1 MPAPDATT
9 PDLEAL
15 LDQGRL
21 AELRGQTQSA
31 RELYERAL
39 HSLVPGTPAWTIA
52 RLLLG
57 VGRTH
62 LANRNLGAALDCV
75 EAVIALPDESGMD
88 VAIAEAL
95 ELRGRIRWREG
106 ILAAA
111 AEDFTDARH
120 RARLAGRPALAALGA
135 THLADLALLRGDTGE
150 AIALAEQAV
159 TEYRSGGDEA
169 LAGLT
174 AARLATLYAD
184 AKRWN
189 AAEQAFADAAASATQ
204 RRDEHLIAILEFAR
218 AEMALDRANVER
230 AHASAERAL
239 DLARR
244 LDDVALTARALT
256 LNGVVARELGDHAR
270 AERLLE
276 QGDRQAQELDDLLLV
291 AETARERADLLARN
305 DRHAEALVALNRAYR
320 ALAQLRVRGAD
331 GDATRRLR
339 RLDDGFIDVVRRWAQ
354 RIESK
359 DHATAG
365 HCDRVADL
373 TCEIARRMGVEAHAL
388 VWYRVGAYL
397 HDIGKLEVPPAILN
411 KAGRLSAEEWAI
423 VKRHPAAGAAM
434 LRGVDFPWEVRP
446 IVESHHECWDGSGY
460 PHGLAGEEIPLAAR
474 IFTVADVYD
483 ALVSRRSFKAA
494 LSHHEALDVMRRD
507 VGRQFDPAVFKVFEE
522 VVRDGIAIPG
532 ITSAAALPARVETR
546 EPPLLD
552 DALTSV
558 ADRASWT
565 QRAARLLG
573 ARQGNAQPVALL
585 LLDIDHFSRVNATYG
600 RLQGDDLLWAVAKVL
615 QRGLRTGDL
624 IGRRGSDEFVI
635 LLPATTSEV
644 ALEIAERLRDAC
656 ARLRCARRDAPE
668 EEIAISV
675 SVAVA
680 SAPQD
685 GETVEGLL
693 AATDRA
699 LYRAKRDG
707 RDRVV
712 VADQADAHAARAR
725 LDFDAFVARED
736 ELRTLVG
743 QLDLAS
749 RGDARLVSLVGEEG
763 IGKTALV
770 RHLEPEIRLRAGTLL
785 TAQCLDGDQSA
796 PYAPW
801 TDIVA
806 RLHSMGMLALEEWR
820 ALPQII
826 PDIPPPRDGD
836 DWALTPSL
844 LQEEIVRAVRRVA
857 RDRLLVL
864 VFEDMQWADAAS
876 WAVLDILMG
885 AVDAERLFI
894 VVTLRPD
901 EARSAADWRRRL
913 TQRARA
919 SQLSLRRFTLDE
931 LRRWAQVVFRDA
943 DPGDEFPR
951 ILHEY
956 TEGIP
961 LNVVHVL
968 HAFAEAGGIW
978 YGGTRWEWRPLTGG
992 AVPPG
997 IAFILERRLQRLSP
1011 AARLILTTAAV
1022 LGAPFDLELLLA
1034 TANAPEQQVTA
1045 ALDEASSAGVIVR
1058 DAAREG
1064 QFSFTHAL
1072 LADAITRNLPERQR
1086 QRIHEVAARLLE
1098 LRAPSSV
1105 DAIAGHYHAAG
1116 LDTDAY
1122 RYALM
1127 AAERAAAG
1135 FAHDAAL
1142 DALQVA
1148 QRHAP
1153 SARNLAELRVRL
1165 ATTAFDAG
1173 RYAAAETWCDLA
1185 LEWMGEGD
1193 APDAALAVRNL
1204 RERIRVHRG
1213 KPPLRAIQEL
1223 RTLLVDAPGGDSTM
1237 RAGVQLAASAL
1248 AASVADWHLTTTL
1261 ARKAIEIA
1269 GIRGSLSQRAEAH
1282 RLMAL
1287 GRYDSAPGE
1296 AFAFAREAIAD
1307 GTAAGDRAVTAL
1319 ARLTLGELYLRAGH
1333 LPHAEESLGEA
1344 LDAARG
1350 AHAAP
1355 LAACVSRAL
1364 GELRARQGN
1373 FGESTQWLGDAER
1386 IFTALGDA
1394 PEQMRTT
1401 LVAAHAAREQRER
1414 QRAHALYDTAAT
1426 AARTLDIAWAEMTAL
1441 AGAALTNGGP
1451 TSPTAQ
1457 ARWQRANELI
1467 AGATPDWWFPG
1478 RELVDAVALQTA
1490 LGAGHSGAAFDHFA
1504 RALRR
1509 FEAVDP
1515 YAGAW
1520 LVAECANGLEQAGLP
1535 AIAVTRRLASERAQ
1549 ALAFGPL
1556 LDRLAD
1562 TIT

>member
-1 MPAPDATT
+1 MSAADPTT

-31 RELYERAL
+31 RDLYERAL

-57 VGRTH
+57 IGRTH

-75 EAVIALPDESGMD
+75 EAVIALPEESGMD
-88 VAIAEAL
+88 VAIAEAH

-106 ILAAA
+106 LLGAA
-111 AEDFTDARH
+111 AEDFTDSRH

-135 THLADLALLRGDTGE
+135 THLADLALLRGDSAE
-150 AIALAEQAV
+150 AIALAEMAV

-189 AAEQAFADAAASATQ
+189 AAEQAFAAAAASATQ
-204 RRDEHLIAILEFAR
+204 RRDEHLLAILELAR

-230 AHASAERAL
+230 AQASAERAL

-244 LDDVALTARALT
+244 LDDVALIARALT

-276 QGDRQAQELDDLLLV
+276 QGDRQAQELDDLLLI
-291 AETARERADLLARN
+291 AETARERADLLARD
-305 DRHAEALVALNRAYR
+305 DRHAEALGALNRAYR

-373 TCEIARRMGVEAHAL
+373 TCEIARRMGVESHAL

-397 HDIGKLEVPPAILN
+397 HDIGKLEVPPRDPEQGRATERRRVGDRQATPGRRRRHAARRRLPLGSAPDRRIAPRVLGWLRLP
-411 KAGRLSAEEWAI
+411 ARPGRRGDPVGGAHLHRRRRLRRPRLSPLVQGGPLASRSPRRDAS
-423 VKRHPAAGAAM
+423 RRGAAVRPRRLQG
-434 LRGVDFPWEVRP
+434 LRGGRAR
-446 IVESHHECWDGSGY
+446 WDRD
-460 PHGLAGEEIPLAAR
+460 PRDHL
-474 IFTVADVYD
+474 
-483 ALVSRRSFKAA
+483 RRRA
-494 LSHHEALDVMRRD
+494 
-507 VGRQFDPAVFKVFEE
+507 
-522 VVRDGIAIPG
+522 
-532 ITSAAALPARVETR
+532 PARVETR

-736 ELRTLVG
+736 ELRTSWGSSTWPVAATR
-743 QLDLAS
+743 AS
-749 RGDARLVSLVGEEG
+749 SRSWARKGSG
-763 IGKTALV
+763 
-770 RHLEPEIRLRAGTLL
+770 RRPSSGTSSPKS
-785 TAQCLDGDQSA
+785 ASA
-796 PYAPW
+796 PGRCSPPSASTATSRPPTPPGPTSSRACTAW
-801 TDIVA
+801 GCW
-806 RLHSMGMLALEEWR
+806 HSRSGAHSRRSSPTFRRR
-820 ALPQII
+820 ATATTGRSL
-826 PDIPPPRDGD
+826 
-836 DWALTPSL
+836 PSL

-968 HAFAEAGGIW
+968 HAFAEAGGH
-978 YGGTRWEWRPLTGG
+978 L
-992 AVPPG
+992 V
-997 IAFILERRLQRLSP
+997 RR
-1011 AARLILTTAAV
+1011 
-1022 LGAPFDLELLLA
+1022 
-1034 TANAPEQQVTA
+1034 
-1045 ALDEASSAGVIVR
+1045 
-1058 DAAREG
+1058 
-1064 QFSFTHAL
+1064 HAL
-1072 LADAITRNLPERQR
+1072 G
-1086 QRIHEVAARLLE
+1086 VAPAHR
-1098 LRAPSSV
+1098 RGRSRPASPSS
-1105 DAIAGHYHAAG
+1105 
-1116 LDTDAY
+1116 
-1122 RYALM
+1122 
-1127 AAERAAAG
+1127 
-1135 FAHDAAL
+1135 
-1142 DALQVA
+1142 
-1148 QRHAP
+1148 
-1153 SARNLAELRVRL
+1153 S
-1165 ATTAFDAG
+1165 
-1173 RYAAAETWCDLA
+1173 
-1185 LEWMGEGD
+1185 
-1193 APDAALAVRNL
+1193 
-1204 RERIRVHRG
+1204 
-1213 KPPLRAIQEL
+1213 
-1223 RTLLVDAPGGDSTM
+1223 
-1237 RAGVQLAASAL
+1237 
-1248 AASVADWHLTTTL
+1248 
-1261 ARKAIEIA
+1261 
-1269 GIRGSLSQRAEAH
+1269 
-1282 RLMAL
+1282 
-1287 GRYDSAPGE
+1287 
-1296 AFAFAREAIAD
+1296 
-1307 GTAAGDRAVTAL
+1307 
-1319 ARLTLGELYLRAGH
+1319 
-1333 LPHAEESLGEA
+1333 
-1344 LDAARG
+1344 
-1350 AHAAP
+1350 
-1355 LAACVSRAL
+1355 
-1364 GELRARQGN
+1364 
-1373 FGESTQWLGDAER
+1373 
-1386 IFTALGDA
+1386 
-1394 PEQMRTT
+1394 
-1401 LVAAHAAREQRER
+1401 
-1414 QRAHALYDTAAT
+1414 
-1426 AARTLDIAWAEMTAL
+1426 
-1441 AGAALTNGGP
+1441 NGGCNGSRP
-1451 TSPTAQ
+1451 
-1457 ARWQRANELI
+1457 
-1467 AGATPDWWFPG
+1467 
-1478 RELVDAVALQTA
+1478 
-1490 LGAGHSGAAFDHFA
+1490 
-1504 RALRR
+1504 RR
-1509 FEAVDP
+1509 
-1515 YAGAW
+1515 G
-1520 LVAECANGLEQAGLP
+1520 
-1535 AIAVTRRLASERAQ
+1535 
-1549 ALAFGPL
+1549 
-1556 LDRLAD
+1556 
-1562 TIT
+1562 